1 MVKNILP
8 LITETAALTN
18 YSESVIKDVILHQFM
33 DVKNFIK
40 KPTHARYRLYYL
52 GNLHGNIKSVN
63 AYLHTLIKKLR
74 DNSTEELKEEFR
86 LFWKYRR
93 MLQEDEYLSSYKK
106 RFGTWHWKKMQ

>member
-1 MVKNILP
+1 MVKNTLP
-8 LITETAALTN
+8 LITETSKLID
-18 YSESVIKDVILHQFM
+18 YPESVIKDVILHQFM

-63 AYLHTLIKKLR
+63 AYLQTLIRKLR
-74 DNSTEELKEEFR
+74 TSPSEELKEEFR

-93 MLQEDEYLSSYKK
+93 MLQEDKDLSSYKK
-106 RFGTWHWKKMQ
+106 RFGTWHWKKK

>member
-8 LITETAALTN
+8 LITETSTLID

-63 AYLHTLIKKLR
+63 AYLQTLIRKLR
-74 DNSTEELKEEFR
+74 ASPADKLKEEFK

-93 MLQEDEYLSSYKK
+93 MLQEDKELASYKK
-106 RFGTWHWKKMQ
+106 RFGSWHWKKIQ